1 MTISLSILMLLSLKT
16 IKPARLQRRRFVILL
31 FVDFSDS
38 QILQLTHHYKAT
50 ATSCSDGF
58 NQRQAKNRSMG
69 LRAQNDGVRGR
80 RKSSTRGHHRFVGV
94 RQRPS
99 GRWVAEIKD
108 SLQKVRLWLG
118 TFDTAEDAARAYD
131 DAARALRGAN
141 ARTNFELPQSTNG
154 SGHANGGAGVAE
166 NVEPFSFEAVCGNGA
181 EADGLLGALRAKLLD
196 GKGCVVPQPQGNNG
210 GAKMEP
216 FPIGPRGVMGFVN
229 PNPPPSSSG
238 SAKEYPIVLDVNGH
252 DHRWGHH
259 QAQPS
264 HTASNQSMAWSNES
278 PALAYDQVPNWSTW
292 STQTDSF
299 TEQCPM
305 ELPLQITSLAGD
317 GKVTAVSSQQL
328 SQIDGSAIL
337 GSSASGAWSSDQQQ
351 FLHCDN
357 NWAAGGANASWD
369 PLFYASSVLG

>member
-1 MTISLSILMLLSLKT
+1 
-16 IKPARLQRRRFVILL
+16 
-31 FVDFSDS
+31 
-38 QILQLTHHYKAT
+38 
-50 ATSCSDGF
+50 
-58 NQRQAKNRSMG
+58 MG

-141 ARTNFELPQSTNG
+141 ARTNFELPQSTNE

-196 GKGCVVPQPQGNNG
+196 GKG
-210 GAKMEP
+210 
-216 FPIGPRGVMGFVN
+216 
-229 PNPPPSSSG
+229 S
-238 SAKEYPIVLDVNGH
+238 
-252 DHRWGHH
+252 
-259 QAQPS
+259 QPS

-292 STQTDSF
+292 STQTGSF

-305 ELPLQITSLAGD
+305 ELPSQITSLARD
-317 GKVTAVSSQQL
+317 GKVTALSTQQL

-337 GSSASGAWSSDQQQ
+337 GSSASGAWPSDQQQ